1 MSWERILEWRPDN
14 DTMHWYIITVV
25 CPCPE
30 ITHCNVDM
38 EAPELSCPT
47 NITIP
52 AEDKLHYAKVRWP
65 DPVSRDN
72 SGFIPM
78 VTSIPVVEF
87 PMKFKIGSTEIKV
100 SSKTCFLIIT
110 LNQSL

>member
-1 MSWERILEWRPDN
+1 MTRCIGKTLFSNGHVMILLN
-14 DTMHWYIITVV
+14 IDT
-25 CPCPE
+25 
-30 ITHCNVDM
+30 

-65 DPVSRDN
+65 DPASRDN

-100 SSKTCFLIIT
+100 KCFLT
-110 LNQSL
+110 STRD

>member
-14 DTMHWYIITVV
+14 DTMHWYIITVHV
-25 CPCPE
+25 LKIIIDCY
-30 ITHCNVDM
+30 VDM

-52 AEDKLHYAKVRWP
+52 AEDKLHYAKGRWP

-100 SSKTCFLIIT
+100 SNLRAKIFFAKVP
-110 LNQSL
+110 Q

>member
-1 MSWERILEWRPDN
+1 MKYFLDNYCSLILDVEPP
-14 DTMHWYIITVV
+14 TI
-25 CPCPE
+25 
-30 ITHCNVDM
+30 
-38 EAPELSCPT
+38 SCPT

-65 DPVSRDN
+65 DPASRDN

-100 SSKTCFLIIT
+100 KCFYKALEI
-110 LNQSL
+110 N